1 MVRNQVTRVGVIA
14 GSVAMA
20 AVLAACGN
28 SPSNNT
34 ATPPSSNPV
43 PPSSSSSET
52 PQSPAEPTS
61 TVQQAAPKPDD
72 GLCKSKDVQLSLGTG
87 DGAAGTVYRPLLIKN
102 VSGKPCTIQGFPGIS
117 YVAGADG
124 HQVGKDAFR
133 DGTKGE
139 AINLANGQSAA
150 ADIGF
155 VQVRNYDSAVCRPTE
170 VKGLRV
176 YLPQETASN
185 FVAAPGTGC
194 AGKEIPGNQLTVK
207 TVHKA

>member
-1 MVRNQVTRVGVIA
+1 MVRTKVTRVGMVA
-14 GSVAMA
+14 GSVALA
-20 AVLAACGN
+20 AALAACGN
-28 SPSNNT
+28 SPSNNP
-34 ATPPSSNPV
+34 AA
-43 PPSSSSSET
+43 PPSSSPAPSSPSSSE
-52 PQSPAEPTS
+52 SPSSSAAPTS

-72 GLCKSKDVQLSLGTG
+72 GLCKAKDVQLSLGTG

-117 YVAGADG
+117 YVAGEDG

-139 AINLANGQSAA
+139 AVTLANGQSAA

-155 VQVRNYDSAVCRPTE
+155 VQVRNFDPGACRPTE

-185 FVAAPGTGC
+185 FVPAPGTGC

>member
-1 MVRNQVTRVGVIA
+1 MVRNKVTRVGVVA

-28 SPSNNT
+28 SPSDN
-34 ATPPSSNPV
+34 AVPQSAGSA
-43 PPSSSSSET
+43 PPSSSSPVPS
-52 PQSPAEPTS
+52 PSPAPASS
-61 TVQQAAPKPDD
+61 TVQQAAPQPDD
-72 GLCKSKDVQLSLGTG
+72 GICKSKDVQLSLGTG

-102 VSGKPCTIQGFPGIS
+102 TSGKTCTIQGYPGIS
-117 YVAGADG
+117 YVAGEDG
-124 HQVGKDAFR
+124 HQVGKDAYR

-139 AINLANGQSAA
+139 AITLTNGQSAV

-155 VQVRNYDSAVCRPTE
+155 VQVRNFDSAVCQPTE
-170 VKGLRV
+170 IKGLRV

-194 AGKEIPGNQLTVK
+194 ASDKIPGNQLTVK
-207 TVHKA
+207 TVHKG